1 MTSIILSNFNTK
13 AFNTKNNEL
22 RLKLP
27 LPQILTG
34 KEVAL
39 GQCLIYYS
47 WRNITAAFGN
57 NFGISYTING
67 VTYNITIPDGYYS
80 VSDISGYI
88 QSQMKNNGHYLV
100 DANGDT
106 VYYISLVENA
116 VYYAVTLTCTKIPS
130 SLPSGWSNPA
140 SLPLNGATPYLNITN
155 QAFGDLIGFT
165 AGVYPPTAIAGS
177 SVSLNST
184 KTPVISPVSTVNI
197 CTNLVNNFQFNTYP
211 DVVYSFNSTV
221 EYGSQIVISP
231 QNVFYFPVVGN
242 KFEEIVVTFRD
253 QDNRDLQIL
262 DTNITVTLVL
272 KDKVNSVSQQPTR
285 TQ

>member
-1 MTSIILSNFNTK
+1 MTSIILSNFNTR
-13 AFNTKNNEL
+13 AYNTKNNEL

-27 LPQILTG
+27 LPATLTG

-47 WRNITAAFGN
+47 WRNITSAFGN
-57 NFGISYTING
+57 NYGVSYTLNG
-67 VTYNITIPDGYYS
+67 TTYNITIPDGYYS
-80 VSDISGYI
+80 VADISGYI
-88 QSQMKNNGHYLV
+88 QNVMKTNGHYLV
-100 DANGDT
+100 DQNGDN
-106 VYYISLVENA
+106 VYYISLAENA

-140 SLPLNGATPYLNITN
+140 SLPLNSTTPYFNITN
-155 QAFGDLIGFT
+155 QGFGDLIGFT
-165 AGVYPPTAIAGS
+165 AGVYPSTAIAGT

-184 KTPVISPVSTVNI
+184 KTPTISPVSTVNV
-197 CTNLVNNFQFNTYP
+197 CCNLVNNYQFNTYP

-272 KDKVNSVSQQPTR
+272 KDKINAVGQQPTR